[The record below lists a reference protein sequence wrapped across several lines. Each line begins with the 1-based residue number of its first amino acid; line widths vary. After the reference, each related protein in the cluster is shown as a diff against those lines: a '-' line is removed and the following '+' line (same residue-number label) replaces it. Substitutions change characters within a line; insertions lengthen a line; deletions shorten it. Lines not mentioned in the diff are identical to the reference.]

1 MFSVPHFSLI
11 KRSVLAN
18 RTIRK
23 CLQSELLKG
32 QNEESTAIFNI
43 FKMI

>member
-1 MFSVPHFSLI
+1 MSCVPHFGLI

-23 CLQSELLKG
+23 CLQSERLKG
-32 QNEESTAIFNI
+32 QNGESTAIFNI
-43 FKMI
+43 F